1 MALQVTGSINVSGSI
16 ESNELSGSFSGSFQG
31 DGSKLTGVGGTNP
44 TTGSMPLNI
53 SGSFVDSPI
62 TAQQGGQVL
71 GGTQFTI
78 DSNNF
83 SSINIGLNPGDNNNF
98 TFQNNQTLGT
108 INDPVIWQVTT
119 ELNSGDG
126 NIVPVG
132 TYNGT
137 LTNPPLNSTGMG
149 VTFSNDSGW
158 TRGGSDFIMG
168 ASSAGIIGITSTLSV
183 AAVTTAG
190 NLSIGGTIG
199 GVGESTTS
207 LTPSEINLITF
218 GSGAVISKGNIDYI
232 QFNTGQATNLVD
244 NQTYSALTLG
254 ASTTYPS
261 NNPSTYTR
269 EWVYLAEGNADLNL
283 GVGSSILYTD
293 NPNQNIIV
301 DDTGNRNL
309 SDYNSP
315 AGLGQLDVA
324 TVVGSGGT
332 LTTTGDISVT
342 GNITG
347 AGNLVLSSGDDVS
360 LPTINYGFVSSG
372 FESDILNNGSGTTDV
387 VYLTFN
393 TGSGIGLVD
402 GQTYSPLTFDDGT
415 SKTFTT
421 NWIYIDENNSDRAFP
436 IGESRLY
443 ALENGD
449 NGDLF
454 VQKSPASS
462 VGDLAQSLIKLFSS
476 KSQINNIGIRHGEKL
491 HETLLTSEEFSKSK
505 EFDNYFKVPL
515 DSRDLNYTIKSEK
528 ENEIKLNNDYNSHK
542 TKQLSVDEIIS
553 KLLELSYIQNE
564 LS

>member
-31 DGSKLTGVGGTNP
+31 DGSRLTGVGGTNP

-62 TAQQGGQVL
+62 TAQQGGGVS

-126 NIVPVG
+126 NIIPVG

-137 LTNPPLNSTGMG
+137 LTTPPFNSTGMG

-168 ASSAGIIGITSTLSV
+168 ASSAGIIGVTSTLSV

-207 LTPSEINLITF
+207 LTPSEINQVTLSN
-218 GSGAVISKGNIDYI
+218 GVVNSKGWVDYI

-254 ASTTYPS
+254 ASSTYPS
-261 NNPSTYTR
+261 NDPSTYTR
-269 EWVYLAEGNADLNL
+269 EWVYLAEGNPDLNIAAGISL
-283 GVGSSILYTD
+283 LYTD
-293 NPNQNIIV
+293 NPTSNPIF

-309 SDYNSP
+309 NDYDSP

-324 TVVGSGGT
+324 TVAGSGGT

-372 FESDILNNGSGTTDV
+372 FESDLLNNGSGTTDV
-387 VYLTFN
+387 VYLAFN
-393 TGSGIGLVD
+393 TGSGVGLVD
-402 GQTYSPLTFDDGT
+402 SQTYSFLTFNDGT

-443 ALENGD
+443 ALENGSTYYDDSNTSQFSTLPSPNSYSVSPSPGDATIGNATIGNIKTGGVISNSDGTNSAKYYIEDSGAQPNAEGAFKFKIAD
-449 NGDLF
+449 NGDTGTTGYITF
-454 VQKSPASS
+454 V
-462 VGDLAQSLIKLFSS
+462 
-476 KSQINNIGIRHGEKL
+476 RE
-491 HETLLTSEEFSKSK
+491 
-505 EFDNYFKVPL
+505 
-515 DSRDLNYTIKSEK
+515 
-528 ENEIKLNNDYNSHK
+528 
-542 TKQLSVDEIIS
+542 
-553 KLLELSYIQNE
+553 
-564 LS
+564 

>member
-309 SDYNSP
+309 SDYNSL